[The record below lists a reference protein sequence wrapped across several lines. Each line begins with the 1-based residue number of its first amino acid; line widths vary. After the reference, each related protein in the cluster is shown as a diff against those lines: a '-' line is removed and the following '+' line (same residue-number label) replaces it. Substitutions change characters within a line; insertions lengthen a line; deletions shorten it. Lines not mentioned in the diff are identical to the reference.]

1 MPATIFFSWS
11 TRMQKLPLFIRKAL
25 AWSVHLFTASGAVWG
40 FLALLAIFQHQW
52 KHALLWMILAMFV
65 DGFDG
70 TLARWLDV
78 KTYASAI
85 DGALL
90 DNILDY
96 LNYVVVPALFFIEA
110 RLLPQSVSLLGAAS
124 ILLTSAYQFTQ
135 VDAKTEDHYFKGFP
149 DYWNVMAI
157 YMLLLHLPL
166 WLNFAILMFCNLL
179 IFVPIKYI
187 YPSRT
192 LRFRRLTLFLT
203 YIYAAM
209 GIYGLLLYPDVPNW
223 LIFASFLYVVYYLA
237 LSIWAYFPLS
247 LPFKSI
253 FRQRRY
259 EKLAGGVSADG
270 E

>member
-1 MPATIFFSWS
+1 M
-11 TRMQKLPLFIRKAL
+11 RKLPPFLRKIL

-52 KHALLWMILAMFV
+52 KQVLLWMILAMFV

-78 KTYASAI
+78 KTYASAL

-90 DNILDY
+90 DNIIDY

-110 RLLPQSVSLLGAAS
+110 HLLPQKVSLLGATS

-135 VDAKTEDHYFKGFP
+135 TDAKTEDHYFKGFP

-157 YMLLLHLPL
+157 YLLLLDLPL

-179 IFVPIKYI
+179 VFIPIKYI

-192 LRFRRLTLFLT
+192 RRLRRLTLLLT
-203 YIYAAM
+203 YLYAAL
-209 GIYGLLLYPDVPNW
+209 GIYGLLLYPHVPDG
-223 LIFASFLYVVYYLA
+223 LIFASFLYIAYYIAISLWPASPLPTSPKIA
-237 LSIWAYFPLS
+237 LQ
-247 LPFKSI
+247 
-253 FRQRRY
+253 QRWH
-259 EKLAGGVSADG
+259 EKLTLFPPLRKILASS
-270 E
+270 EEREPEI